1 MAAFKKPG
9 RTTRD
14 RKPAAKKA
22 AAEQRAAAAA
32 LKAAS
37 GNTST
42 RKVKRV
48 KVEPTGATITVTQVR
63 SEIGNKPKNRATLR
77 ALGLRRIGH
86 TNTLPDRPEIRGM
99 IARVPHLIEIKKGK

>member
-1 MAAFKKPG
+1 MTAFKKPG

-14 RKPAAKKA
+14 RKPDAKKA
-22 AAEQRAAAAA
+22 AAAARATAAAE
-32 LKAAS
+32 KAAS

-42 RKVKRV
+42 KKVPRV
-48 KVEPTGATITVTQVR
+48 KPALTGATITVTQVR
-63 SEIGNKPKNRATLR
+63 SEIGNKPKSRATLR

-99 IARVPHLIEIKKGK
+99 IARVPHLIEVKEGK

>member
-1 MAAFKKPG
+1 MSSFKKPG

-14 RKPAAKKA
+14 RKPQAK
-22 AAEQRAAAAA
+22 QRAAEARAQAAA
-32 LKAAS
+32 AKAAS
-37 GNTST
+37 ATPTSG
-42 RKVKRV
+42 RV
-48 KVEPTGATITVTQVR
+48 PRTKPVLTGPTIVVTQVR

-99 IARVPHLIEIKKGK
+99 LARVPHLVEIREGK

>member
-9 RTTRD
+9 RTIRD
-14 RKPAAKKA
+14 RKPQAKKA
-22 AAEQRAAAAA
+22 AAEERAEAAA

-42 RKVKRV
+42 KRIKRV
-48 KVEPTGATITVTQVR
+48 KPVLTGPTITVTQVR

-99 IARVPHLIEIKKGK
+99 LQRVPHLIEIKEGK

>member
-9 RTTRD
+9 RTIRD
-14 RKPAAKKA
+14 RKPQAKKA
-22 AAEQRAAAAA
+22 AAEARAEAAA

-42 RKVKRV
+42 KRIKRV
-48 KVEPTGATITVTQVR
+48 KP
-63 SEIGNKPKNRATLR
+63 LR

-99 IARVPHLIEIKKGK
+99 LQRVPHLIEIKEGK

>member
-14 RKPAAKKA
+14 RKPKAMKVSAAKL
-22 AAEQRAAAAA
+22 AAAASA
-32 LKAAS
+32 KLAS

-42 RKVKRV
+42 KVVRRK
-48 KVEPTGATITVTQVR
+48 KVAPKGPTITLTQVR
-63 SEIGNKPKNRATLR
+63 SEIGGKPKTRATLR

-99 IARVPHLIEIKKGK
+99 IARVPHLIEVKEGK